1 LRVLELEPVRAKRN
15 RGGSMSVRRLGLNQL
30 PASASASINA
40 SLLPSPLPLER
51 RPVAAGAEPRDAR
64 EPCLTLLVSYAALPH
79 AVGAEAGAIEQ
90 LLKKLQAL
98 GADVRW
104 ASCNIFST
112 QDHAAAAIA
121 EAGVPVFA
129 IKGET
134 LEDYWDYTDRIFQFG
149 GEGGTCNMILDDG
162 GDATL
167 YILMGARVEAG
178 ETDLIAVPTSDEEV
192 CLFNQIRKRLAASPG
207 WFTKQRDA
215 IRGVSEETTTGVHRL
230 YDLHKKGLLPFPA
243 INVNDSVTKSKFDN
257 KYGCKE
263 SLVDGIRRATD
274 TMMAGKVA
282 VVCGYG
288 DVGKGSAASLRGAGA
303 RVKVTEIDPIC
314 ALQAAM
320 DGFEVLVLEDV
331 VHDADIFI
339 TTTGN
344 KDVIRLEHIRE
355 MKDMAIV
362 GNIGHFDNEI
372 QVAALRNHKWT
383 NIKDQVDMIQMPSG
397 SRIILLSEGRLLNLG
412 NATGHPSFVMS
423 ASFTNQV
430 LAQIELWTKGTDY
443 APGVYILPKHLD
455 EKVARLHLKKIGVKL
470 TELKADQAAY
480 IGVAVEGPFKSEHYR
495 Y

>member
-1 LRVLELEPVRAKRN
+1 MTDHIIRDIALADFGRKELDIAETEMPGLMALRAEYGAAQPLKGARIAGSLHMTIQTGVLIE
-15 RGGSMSVRRLGLNQL
+15 
-30 PASASASINA
+30 
-40 SLLPSPLPLER
+40 
-51 RPVAAGAEPRDAR
+51 
-64 EPCLTLLVSYAALPH
+64 TL
-79 AVGAEAGAIEQ
+79 I
-90 LLKKLQAL
+90 AL
-98 GADVRW
+98 GAEVRW
-104 ASCNIFST
+104 ASCNIYST

-121 EAGVPVFA
+121 AAGIPVFA
-129 IKGET
+129 VKGET
-134 LEDYWDYTDRIFQFG
+134 LAEYWAYTDRIFQFP
-149 GEGGTCNMILDDG
+149 EGAANMILDDG
-162 GDATL
+162 GDATMYVL
-167 YILMGARVEAG
+167 LGARVEAG
-178 ETDLIAVPTSDEEV
+178 ETGLIETPTSEEEEA
-192 CLFNQIRKRLAASPG
+192 LFAQIRKRLAESPG
-207 WFTKQRDA
+207 WFTAQRDA

-274 TMMAGKVA
+274 VMMAGKVA

-320 DGFEVLVLEDV
+320 DGFEVVRLEDV
-331 VHDADIFI
+331 VSTGDIFI

-344 KDVIRLEHIRE
+344 KDVIRIEHMRE

-372 QVAALRNHKWT
+372 QVAALRNLKWT
-383 NIKDQVDMIQMPSG
+383 NIKPQVDMIEFPKGNRM
-397 SRIILLSEGRLLNLG
+397 ILLSEGRLLNLG

-430 LAQIELWTKGTDY
+430 LAQIELYTKGGTY
-443 APGVYILPKHLD
+443 SHEVYVLPKHLD
-455 EKVARLHLKKIGVKL
+455 EKVARLHLAKL
-470 TELKADQAAY
+470 GANLTDLSEEQAAY
-480 IGVAVEGPFKSEHYR
+480 IGVGTEGPFKPEHYR

>member
-1 LRVLELEPVRAKRN
+1 MTESIIRD
-15 RGGSMSVRRLGLNQL
+15 LGLADYDRKEL
-30 PASASASINA
+30 DIAETEMPGLMALREEYGEAK
-40 SLLPSPLPLER
+40 PL
-51 RPVAAGAEPRDAR
+51 AGARIAGS
-64 EPCLTLLVSYAALPH
+64 LHMTIQTAAL
-79 AVGAEAGAIEQ
+79 IET
-90 LLKKLQAL
+90 LVAL

-104 ASCNIFST
+104 ASCNIYST

-121 EAGVPVFA
+121 ATGVPVFA

-134 LEDYWDYTDRIFQFG
+134 LAEYWSYTDQIFRFA
-149 GEGGTCNMILDDG
+149 EGTANMILDDG
-162 GDATL
+162 GDATMYVL
-167 YILMGARVEAG
+167 LGARVEAG
-178 ETDLIAVPTSDEEV
+178 ETGLIDTPTSEEEEA
-192 CLFNQIRKRLAASPG
+192 LFAQIRRRLAEAPG
-207 WFTKQRDA
+207 WFTRQRDA

-230 YDLHKKGLLPFPA
+230 YDLHRKGLLPFPA

-274 TMMAGKVA
+274 VMMAGKVA

-288 DVGKGSAASLRGAGA
+288 DVGKGSAASLAGAGA
-303 RVKVTEIDPIC
+303 RVKVTEVDPIC

-320 DGFEVLVLEDV
+320 DGFEVVRLEDV
-331 VHDADIFI
+331 VDSADIFI
-339 TTTGN
+339 SATGN
-344 KDVIRLEHIRE
+344 KDVIRLEHMRA

-372 QVAALRNHKWT
+372 QVAALRNHKWI
-383 NIKDQVDMIQMPSG
+383 NVKDQVDLIEMPSG
-397 SRIILLSEGRLLNLG
+397 NRIILLSQGRLLNLG

-430 LAQIELWTKGTDY
+430 LAQIELWTKEGEY

-455 EKVARLHLKKIGVKL
+455 EKVARLHLDRIGVRL
-470 TELKADQAAY
+470 SELSPEQADY
-480 IGVAVEGPFKSEHYR
+480 IGVPAEGPFKSDLYR